1 MGRKQTTIR
10 LTETLLE
17 EIDKEAD
24 ERNLS
29 RSEYL
34 REILQE
40 RHRADELADTVEQ
53 LRSQL
58 EDREQRIS
66 DLEQQLRRRSQLEE
80 KVEDLP
86 DKIRAVEEEPSAPF
100 FVEWFRWWRNR

>member
-10 LTETLLE
+10 LTESLLE

-24 ERNLS
+24 ERDLS

-34 REILQE
+34 REILHN
-40 RHRADELADTVEQ
+40 RHRADELADTVDD

-80 KVEDLP
+80 KIENLP
-86 DKIRAVEEEPSAPF
+86 DKIRDAESEPSPPF
-100 FVEWFRWWRNR
+100 FVEWLRWWRNR

>member
-24 ERNLS
+24 ERDLS

-40 RHRADELADTVEQ
+40 RHRANELADTVDD

-58 EDREQRIS
+58 DRREQRIS
-66 DLEQQLRRRSQLEE
+66 DLEQQLSRRSQLEK

-86 DKIRAVEEEPSAPF
+86 DKIRDVESEPSAPF
-100 FVEWFRWWRNR
+100 FVEWVRWFRHR

>member
-10 LTETLLE
+10 LTESLLE
-17 EIDKEAD
+17 EIDEEAD
-24 ERNLS
+24 GRDLS
-29 RSEYL
+29 RSEYI

-40 RHRADELADTVEQ
+40 RHRADELADTVDD

-66 DLEQQLRRRSQLEE
+66 DLEQQLSRRSQVER
-80 KVEDLP
+80 KVEELP
-86 DKIRAVEEEPSAPF
+86 DKIREAESEPDPPF
-100 FVEWFRWWRNR
+100 FVSWYRWFRER